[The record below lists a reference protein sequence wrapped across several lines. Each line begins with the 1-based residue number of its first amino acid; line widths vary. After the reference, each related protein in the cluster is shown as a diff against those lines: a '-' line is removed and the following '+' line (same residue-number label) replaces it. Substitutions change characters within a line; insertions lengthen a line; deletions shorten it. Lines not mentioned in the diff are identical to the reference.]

1 MMKFIASNVDAAKA
15 KARRALGEK
24 AVIVATRD
32 LPSGDVEV
40 TASNRPPATNQ
51 PQNDQPPPSTPQNQN
66 APALGAAL
74 GTSKQGASNFAAE
87 AREAIDQ
94 SALRGNSGSRLN
106 EALEQRFSED
116 ALSKLR
122 GGLSDRGA
130 RQGEIP
136 LSDMKMKAL
145 YELLNLHG
153 LSDALMRDMIASA
166 ASVGVDDD
174 YHRLETAFIESFSFA
189 PLGAVPTTPIMLV
202 GPTGAGKTSSSA
214 RLAKT
219 AMEHTGAAFMMTA
232 DVGRAGA
239 IEQIKIYGDSLGADY
254 YIVETPMDVEQ
265 AIPSAQ
271 AGSAIILDTPGVSPF
286 DAGDIAALKSFQQ
299 AAGAE
304 PILVLPAS
312 GDAVEFTEWAMA
324 FAEFGVRRAILTK
337 FDATKRVGAGLCA
350 LHAANIGLCYFAES
364 AFISDGLIPATPE
377 FLTRR
382 FLVSWPGQVG

>member
-1 MMKFIASNVDAAKA
+1 MMKFIASDVDAAKA
-15 KARRALGEK
+15 KARRALGDK
-24 AVIVATRD
+24 AIIVSTRN

-40 TASNRPPATNQ
+40 TASNRPA
-51 PQNDQPPPSTPQNQN
+51 SA
-66 APALGAAL
+66 APAQPVQTQGAA
-74 GTSKQGASNFAAE
+74 GFASQ

-94 SALRGNSGSRLN
+94 SAMRANSGARLN

-122 GGLSDRGA
+122 GGLSDRSGGPA
-130 RQGEIP
+130 QVN
-136 LSDMKMKAL
+136 LSDVKVQAL
-145 YELLNLHG
+145 HELLSLHG
-153 LSDALMRDMIASA
+153 LSEPLMKDMIAGASA
-166 ASVGVDDD
+166 ASIDDD
-174 YHRLETAFIESFSFA
+174 YHRLETAFAESFGFA
-189 PLGAVPTTPIMLV
+189 PIGPVPPTPIMLV

-219 AMEHTGAAFMMTA
+219 AIEHSGAAFMMTA

-271 AGSAIILDTPGVSPF
+271 SGAAIILDTPGVSPF
-286 DAGDIAALKSFQQ
+286 DTGDVAALKSFQQ

-304 PILVLPAS
+304 AILVLPAS
-312 GDAVEFTEWAMA
+312 GDAVEFTEWAVA
-324 FAEFGVRRAILTK
+324 FAEFGVKRAILTK

-350 LHAANIGLCYFAES
+350 LHAANIALCYFSES
-364 AFISDGLIPATPE
+364 SFISDGLIPATPE
-377 FLTRR
+377 FLARR